1 MSEGPPYPPHP
12 DERPSPAATR
22 DDRDS
27 VDDIEDLLVQKGQR
41 MAELLRQKEE
51 VIGHLDNERKGLKEQ
66 LANVTDALRE
76 ARLSQS
82 SVTSERSEVGR
93 RASTWLLVYMFSR
106 GLFRVQ
112 YEGMSATEIEAAL
125 TARRKEGHPGGM
137 PVGAKVMAEQ
147 AWKVVLAGGDGVGY
161 LQQLSTEPLFVALKD
176 GNYTCNEMKAEYVGA
191 VYAHTARRRWR

>member
-12 DERPSPAATR
+12 DERPSPSATR

-82 SVTSERSEVGR
+82 SVTSERSEVASDR
-93 RASTWLLVYMFSR
+93 RPVSRTPADGPALARQMSRQGEVEVTPKKLFSAEKKR
-106 GLFRVQ
+106 KNSPFR
-112 YEGMSATEIEAAL
+112 AAKRFF
-125 TARRKEGHPGGM
+125 AI
-137 PVGAKVMAEQ
+137 
-147 AWKVVLAGGDGVGY
+147 
-161 LQQLSTEPLFVALKD
+161 
-176 GNYTCNEMKAEYVGA
+176 
-191 VYAHTARRRWR
+191 